1 MEATAGYISG
11 NLEIDGKLYVDDLY
25 SDTIGTSYL
34 NVYMYTSSKGFTY
47 KDAIS
52 GETKTFNFKSS
63 TNGGIKFLNNDTEV
77 AKMGIVF
84 GTDGAGS
91 TTNNVG
97 IDVSGS
103 SMSLILKS
111 GSNIAIRPTTHT
123 FIEGSYAM
131 LWATTVQV
139 GSPTSTTGYSNNTNT
154 QFNIYSPTTHIESSK
169 LEYAKSD
176 G

>member
-47 KDAIS
+47 
-52 GETKTFNFKSS
+52 
-63 TNGGIKFLNNDTEV
+63 GGIKFLNNDTEV